1 MKGLFFLQLKAFD
14 WAILFQDKRSNQE
27 IVARISLSFFVT
39 DAILRKRQHDW
50 QFKKNAA
57 S

>member
-39 DAILRKRQHDW
+39 DAI
-50 QFKKNAA
+50 
-57 S
+57 